1 MRPVIDVGTPL
12 IHGGYFFAICVIL
25 AQLEIHIE
33 GQHGWAEK
41 LPTWRWQPP
50 WLKRVAARP
59 ITGYHVYLTL
69 FMLLLLHLPI
79 VFGGFTWVIE
89 SELLSFYFF
98 MVVFWDFLWFVLN
111 RHYGLRRFN
120 GEDIWWYKR
129 WVLRLPLDYF
139 YGLAASLLIFVLP
152 ALLGSNVEVVDR
164 LQAWFIVLGELVALT
179 LVTLAIVSRRP
190 TVPTDTDTG

>member
-1 MRPVIDVGTPL
+1 MRPVIDPITPL
-12 IHGGYFFAICVIL
+12 IHGAYFFAICVAL
-25 AQLEIHIE
+25 AQLEIQIE
-33 GQHGWAEK
+33 GKYGWAEK

-50 WLKRVAARP
+50 WLKRVASRP

-79 VFGGFTWVIE
+79 VFGGFTWEIE

-120 GEDIWWYKR
+120 GENIWWYKK
-129 WVLRLPLDYF
+129 WFLRLPLDYY
-139 YGLAASLLIFVLP
+139 YGLAVSLLIFMLP
-152 ALLGSNVEVVDR
+152 ALLGANIDLLDR
-164 LQAWFIVLGELVALT
+164 SQAWFIVLAELLALT
-179 LVTLAIVSRRP
+179 FVTVAIAGRRKALP
-190 TVPTDTDTG
+190 ELL